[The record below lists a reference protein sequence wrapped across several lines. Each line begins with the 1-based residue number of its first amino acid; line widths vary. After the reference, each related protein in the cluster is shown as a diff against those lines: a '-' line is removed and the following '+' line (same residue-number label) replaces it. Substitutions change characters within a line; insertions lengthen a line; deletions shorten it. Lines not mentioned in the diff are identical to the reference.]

1 MRYFLLFAVALL
13 AILGVGVSV
22 GVCSIPEAAI
32 CLGTLAV
39 GTFAVTDAALRVTR
53 ALPSGASAVTATGI
67 DLGHGTTGR
76 NVADYEFLL
85 TVPALAVGQLAN
97 SSTMTY
103 AIVTS
108 ANADM
113 SSPTVISTAALVQT
127 GAGGVGAAG
136 NTLRFRLPTNCQ
148 RYVSVRATNSAAA
161 DASAASY
168 TLEAK
173 F

>member
-1 MRYFLLFAVALL
+1 MKWFLFFAVALM
-13 AILGVGVSV
+13 AVVGVASGLV
-22 GVCSIPEAAI
+22 TANEAM
-32 CLGTLAV
+32 LVVSTLTL
-39 GTFAVTDAALRVTR
+39 GTFAITDMELRTSR
-53 ALPSGASAVTATGI
+53 ALPTGASAVTATGI

-85 TVPALAVGQLAN
+85 TAPALAVGQLAN
-97 SSTMTY
+97 TSTMTY

-108 ANADM
+108 ANSDM
-113 SSPTVISTAALVQT
+113 SSPTVINSAALVQT
-127 GAGGVGAAG
+127 GAGGAGAAG
-136 NTLRFRLPTNCQ
+136 DTLRFRLPTNCQ

-168 TLEAK
+168 TLEMK

>member
-1 MRYFLLFAVALL
+1 MKWYIFIAVALM
-13 AILGVGVSV
+13 AVVGVASGLV
-22 GVCSIPEAAI
+22 SAQEAM
-32 CLGTLAV
+32 LVVSTLTL
-39 GTFAVTDAALRVTR
+39 GTFAITDMELRSSR
-53 ALPSGASAVTATGI
+53 ALPTGASAVTATGL

-97 SSTMTY
+97 GSTMTY

-108 ANADM
+108 ASSDM
-113 SSPTVISTAALVQT
+113 SSPTVLNSAALVQT
-127 GAGGVGAAG
+127 GAGGAGAAG

-168 TLEAK
+168 TLEME

>member
-1 MRYFLLFAVALL
+1 MKYFLLFAVALL
-13 AILGVGVSV
+13 AILGVGISA
-22 GVCSIPEAAI
+22 GVCTVNEAAI
-32 CLGTLAV
+32 CFATLTL
-39 GTFAVTDAALRVTR
+39 GTFAVTDAELRVSR
-53 ALPSGASAVTATGI
+53 ALPTGASAVTATGI

-76 NVADYEFLL
+76 NVADFELLL
-85 TVPALAVGQLAN
+85 TAPALAVGQLAN
-97 SSTMTY
+97 TSTMTY

-108 ANADM
+108 ANSDM
-113 SSPTVISTAALVQT
+113 SSPTVINSAALVQT

-168 TLEAK
+168 TLELK

>member
-1 MRYFLLFAVALL
+1 MKWFIFLAVALI
-13 AILGVGVSV
+13 AVVGVASGMV
-22 GVCSIPEAAI
+22 SAQEAM
-32 CLGTLAV
+32 LFVSTLTL
-39 GTFAVTDAALRVTR
+39 GTFAITDMELRTSR
-53 ALPSGASAVTATGI
+53 ALPTGASAVTATGL

-85 TVPALAVGQLAN
+85 TAPALAVGQLAN
-97 SSTMTY
+97 GSTMTY

-108 ANADM
+108 ANSDM
-113 SSPTVISTAALVQT
+113 SSPTVINSAALVQT
-127 GAGGVGAAG
+127 GAGGAGAAG

-168 TLEAK
+168 TLEMK

>member
-1 MRYFLLFAVALL
+1 MKWFLCFAIALM
-13 AILGVGVSV
+13 AVVSV
-22 GVCSIPEAAI
+22 ASGLVTVQEATILFSA
-32 CLGTLAV
+32 LTL
-39 GTFAVTDAALRVTR
+39 GTFAITDAELKVTR
-53 ALPSGASAVTATGI
+53 ALPTGASAVTATGI
-67 DLGHGTTGR
+67 DLGHGTSGR

-85 TVPALAVGQLAN
+85 TVPSLAVGQLAN
-97 SSTMTY
+97 TSTMTY

-108 ANADM
+108 ANSDM
-113 SSPTVISTAALVQT
+113 SSPTVLNSAAVVQT
-127 GAGGVGAAG
+127 GSGGAGAAG

-168 TLEAK
+168 SLELK